1 MKKLLAAVI
10 CSVSLLASAQDRGV
24 GIALERFAT
33 IAGGWWLNQ
42 RCKTLTP
49 EETSAFAQDLAVVN
63 ASLAAT
69 LDAPTVLRLQGS
81 AKRGSEDPRYQSC
94 SEEVREIVRYT
105 ASAVRAWS
113 MDIRRAVL
121 EGAAK
126 LPGPR

>member
-1 MKKLLAAVI
+1 MKKLLVAVVCSMSLVAA
-10 CSVSLLASAQDRGV
+10 AQDRGA

-49 EETSAFAQDLAVVN
+49 DETAAFAQDLAVVN
-63 ASLAAT
+63 VSLAAT
-69 LDAPTVLRLQGS
+69 LDTPTVLRLQGS
-81 AKRGSEDPRYQSC
+81 AKKGSEDPRYQSC
-94 SEEVREIVRYT
+94 SEEVREIVKYT
-105 ASAVRAWS
+105 SSAVRAWS